1 MSISNRYTLCNVL
14 VGSAPGFTPGV
25 PLGRDTRDYGSG
37 VGNILQSVLHKLQY
51 GRIALT
57 QSFFSAPIGDN
68 HGGALTRAERQTG
81 LAPSVASEY
90 LISLC
95 TATPPKEAR
104 LEGEQERQ
112 QTNPINSGSRLAV
125 SRRTRRS
132 LKTRADKQS
141 SVCASSS
148 QGYTEIQEAIG

>member
-1 MSISNRYTLCNVL
+1 MIQNNHVSSERRNPTCLRSGSEGGSNR
-14 VGSAPGFTPGV
+14 GSSSDA
-25 PLGRDTRDYGSG
+25 
-37 VGNILQSVLHKLQY
+37 GNILTSVLHKLQH
-51 GRIALT
+51 GQKPHQISL
-57 QSFFSAPIGDN
+57 SAPIGDN

-95 TATPPKEAR
+95 TATPPKEVR
-104 LEGEQERQ
+104 LEGEQERR

-148 QGYTEIQEAIG
+148 QGYTENTKATG